1 MSCLLI
7 IDHNRATHAVARAFH
22 GLGFKVIA
30 GVAGYCDYAFLSRF
44 VSETV
49 EIGDLVDHP
58 EQALTDVI
66 ALSDVRPELTGILSV
81 DETGTRWLA
90 QNHDRL
96 PAGLTAYAARPENVL
111 NTFNKAET
119 AQLAMALRVP
129 VAPHIVVDTLDN
141 LHAAAK
147 DIGPPFVVRAV
158 ESNHDLY
165 GVKVLVCHSMDAFE
179 RTATHWPTEGH
190 RQLMVQR
197 FNAGFRHNVCW
208 NAINGV
214 IHSAIEMKVLQ
225 TTTGTNSGYGTL
237 VETVAPHPE
246 LKRYAARFAEALG
259 YHGLGSPQFLVDP
272 ASGDISFLEIN
283 PRLDANIRL
292 AQTVMPYIEH
302 FAGIVEGR
310 ITKPLTHP
318 WSYRRGRRL
327 FWLKGENQTLKALF
341 AKRAFGQLAARA
353 AMMAPHS
360 LSSVDPIFSW
370 DDPLPALAG
379 WLHPVLRHLPEKRF
393 QAPSGLKTARE
404 GPVIRRVRV

>member
-22 GLGFKVIA
+22 GLGFKIIA
-30 GVAGYCDYAFLSRF
+30 GVAGYCEYAFLSRF
-44 VSETV
+44 VSETF
-49 EIGDLVDHP
+49 EIADLVDHP
-58 EQALTDVI
+58 EQALRDVA
-66 ALSDVRPELTGILSV
+66 ALCEVRPDLSGILSV

-96 PAGLTAYAARPENVL
+96 PAGLTPYAARPQDVL
-111 NTFNKAET
+111 NSFNKAKAT
-119 AQLAMALRVP
+119 RLAIELGVP
-129 VAPHIVVDTLDN
+129 VAPHILVDSLDD
-141 LHAAAK
+141 LHAAAR

-165 GVKVLVCHSMDAFE
+165 GVKVLVCHSMEDFE
-179 RTATHWPTEGH
+179 RVASHWPTEGH

-197 FNAGFRHNVCW
+197 FNAGYRHNVCW
-208 NAINGV
+208 NAINGA
-214 IHSAIEMKVLQ
+214 IHSAVEMKVLQ

-237 VETVAPHPE
+237 VETVEPHPE

-259 YHGLGSPQFLVDP
+259 YHGFGSPQFLLDP
-272 ASGDISFLEIN
+272 VTGDISFLEIN

-302 FAGIVEGR
+302 AAGIVDGR
-310 ITKPLTHP
+310 ITRPLTHP

-327 FWLKGENQTLKALF
+327 FWLKGENQTLKTLL
-341 AKRAFGQLAARA
+341 AKREFGQLAARA
-353 AMMAPHS
+353 AMMAPRS
-360 LSSVDPIFSW
+360 LTCVEPVFSW

-379 WLHPVLRHLPEKRF
+379 WLHPVLKHMPEKRF
-393 QAPSGLKTARE
+393 QAPGGLKTAS
-404 GPVIRRVRV
+404 